1 MIRISWV
8 ERHDQREVLTRMNK
22 QLEVLKE
29 VKRRKINY
37 LGHIMRGKKYE
48 IVHLIIQ
55 EKIVGKRLEL
65 EEEEYLACGIC
76 ENGPTSQ
83 DSHDVRKV
91 PIIEKL
97 HDEEKEWKKE
107 GVRAVRIQDKNKKT
121 LFPMGKLRK
130 KLQYNTAQMKI
141 RYYSL
146 QNSSR
151 QLIDETI
158 LFDQSIGKIATVYEE
173 LTGSSFFL

>member
-1 MIRISWV
+1 M
-8 ERHDQREVLTRMNK
+8 
-22 QLEVLKE
+22 
-29 VKRRKINY
+29 
-37 LGHIMRGKKYE
+37 
-48 IVHLIIQ
+48 
-55 EKIVGKRLEL
+55 GKRLEL
-65 EEEEYLACGIC
+65 EEEYLVCGIC

-83 DSHDVRKV
+83 DRNDVRKV

-97 HDEEKEWKKE
+97 HEKKEWKKE
-107 GVRAVRIQDKNKKT
+107 RVRAVRIQDKNKKT

-146 QNSSR
+146 RNSSR

-158 LFDQSIGKIATVYEE
+158 LFDQSIDKIATVYEE
-173 LTGSSFFL
+173 LKGSSFFL